1 MQPVTGNSRWV
12 LLFSLFF
19 VPLIAWLG
27 PLEKLSYDYLDQ
39 SLASA
44 GLIYGTARGI
54 NAAVSVLQTTELDA
68 AIVSMQVGQILDPV
82 NDLIERFSGVMLVA
96 LGSLAL
102 QKILLELVS
111 DTFFTAT
118 LTLLAVLS
126 AGTLLAGEKKYC
138 GYLIRGFWVTVVL
151 RFSLVIVVLLNSWV
165 DAAFLQESEAARH
178 QEMSDFQ
185 ASLEAARSGA
195 VVDEAALAELRS
207 AALEIETL
215 ETQRSALQT
224 TLGSL
229 QTDLTGQEA
238 ILTEARKES
247 TQCKVL
253 LSSTTCSPGVLEQSD
268 RVDAVEEEIEHIET
282 LIAPLDERIAD
293 LNESVECLDRR
304 SMGKGCGI
312 FDSVTSTFS
321 LEKNIGKLE
330 EGMADFVDSTVD
342 LLMSLL
348 FKTVLIPL
356 GFLYCVLK
364 ALAIPWSRISAR
376 PQQPQAEAMAESP

>member
-253 LSSTTCSPGVLEQSD
+253 LSSTTCSPGGRMV
-268 RVDAVEEEIEHIET
+268 
-282 LIAPLDERIAD
+282 
-293 LNESVECLDRR
+293 
-304 SMGKGCGI
+304 
-312 FDSVTSTFS
+312 
-321 LEKNIGKLE
+321 
-330 EGMADFVDSTVD
+330 
-342 LLMSLL
+342 
-348 FKTVLIPL
+348 
-356 GFLYCVLK
+356 
-364 ALAIPWSRISAR
+364 
-376 PQQPQAEAMAESP
+376 